1 MYRHPG
7 HVVLFD
13 RSRIIKYKKGP
24 LAARRLGLE
33 ELRRDLAVLLGAG
46 TPRLKENEALV
57 NLVGSDLT
65 QLGGRSTKAYED
77 SLDAV
82 LCAYLA
88 AHYWAWGDQRNE
100 MIGTMEG
107 SYIIVPTTTSGGIAW
122 SHGRG

>member
-1 MYRHPG
+1 M
-7 HVVLFD
+7 
-13 RSRIIKYKKGP
+13 
-24 LAARRLGLE
+24 
-33 ELRRDLAVLLGAG
+33 
-46 TPRLKENEALV
+46 